1 MKHRIIPF
9 LALALLYVTA
19 TAQGEWKWA
28 HYWTGGDGLSYGNF
42 YNKITNTAFDE
53 EGNIYVYGTMGGSA
67 VFDGTS
73 LQFTTNAEVLYRND
87 CAILLAKFDTLGN
100 MLWYKVVKNSGS
112 CSVARWMEIRDNVCF
127 ISGDTELEYCD
138 APSLMYDVWLY
149 YLDTLIQ
156 GWQVHDIPV
165 EERKPPFQT
174 GRWSFFTTLDLDGNV
189 LDNHFVKTLSREQ
202 VGSARIEGTLCEN
215 AGTIPNPVHID
226 RQGGVYV
233 YTPIQYKGL
242 ENDPFTI
249 IVDSDTGKTY
259 NLYLPGNTDCTN
271 PNAFINNAMLY
282 KFSSEGELLFAKT
295 IVESTDGIFSTGDS
309 INRQFYTYFKGLSFD
324 ENDNMYVTGYVRLGQ
339 YLNGQGGELH
349 NYPVHIWWDSTH
361 CLTIND
367 ISSARYGNFIIKY
380 DTSGNI
386 VWCNQVFTE
395 GTQVTDGFAE
405 AEWFNNIVYGGN
417 VYVVGSAGY
426 DRNNGAAVYFDNVD
440 NPLNCFLEEPTNI
453 SFFVKFDAMTG
464 QYLNQG
470 VVPAANAFPG
480 NTPAVLNNRVF
491 TISRCNSNTE
501 YWLVMWSDDG
511 IFIKADTIN
520 SSNSVQINKSY
531 GLCINEDGYILAS
544 LLSTSPVTF
553 DNNIS
558 VNCSTEHSNAVFALY
573 HDPRFAEPFVP
584 DDTVDIAEY
593 QHNRESDIYLYPNPT
608 HGTTTVCGYMYG
620 YQNIELYDLQ
630 GRKLGNLVENGSQIP
645 TLDLS
650 PYPAGTYLVK
660 INFAR
665 GVSVT
670 RKVVKME

>member
-1 MKHRIIPF
+1 MKHRITPF
-9 LALALLYVTA
+9 LAFVLLIATA

-28 HYWTGGDGLSYGNF
+28 HYWSGGDGTYGSY
-42 YNKITNTAFDE
+42 YNKITNTAFDD
-53 EGNIYVYGTMGGSA
+53 EGNMYVYGTMGGSA

-544 LLSTSPVTF
+544 LLSTSPATF

-558 VNCSTEHSNAVFALY
+558 VNCSTEHSNAIFALY
-573 HDPRFAEPFVP
+573 HDPRFAQPFVP
-584 DDTVDIAEY
+584 DDTVGIDDY
-593 QHNRESDIYLYPNPT
+593 YRNRESDIYLYPNPT

-630 GRKLGNLVENGSQIP
+630 GRKLGDQVGNGSQIP